1 MYTQLVT
8 LISEGPHQSE
18 LFYSAFS
25 EAHFVNLPRPYTKK
39 KLKFPFLLVV
49 QASGVHCSVL
59 FDRTPTPP
67 VFASWKTELNSN
79 WEFK

>member
-18 LFYSAFS
+18 IFYSAFS
-25 EAHFVNLPRPYTKK
+25 EAPFLNLPRPYTKK
-39 KLKFPFLLVV
+39 VEFSFFAGFFE
-49 QASGVHCSVL
+49 ASGVHCSVL
-59 FDRTPTPP
+59 FDRAPTPP